1 MADMRPGSEQVPT
14 PERLQGTAGGR
25 LKAAIAG
32 AVVVGIVAFGLVSGG
47 AFGGGGERSASAAAS
62 AQADASAG
70 TSNGG
75 DSALGQASG
84 PPSTSAAPEAP
95 SGPTP
100 SPFPYVA
107 VDPTSPGLIAVV
119 SDDGQLSTMDD
130 GGGSRSVY
138 LTPGVTFGFPAW
150 SPDGS
155 RIAITGQSADGT
167 AIYVYA
173 VGRRSQPTVIYRSA
187 DKPPFYLYWSPDGQ
201 SVTFLAT
208 EGNSIALR
216 VAPADGSAPLD
227 GSGLGSVLR
236 IGAPLYFDWVDAKRL
251 LLHIGLGADS
261 FVGEMQPGSPV
272 APQPLP
278 GTGTFRSASAS
289 DDGRYLAYV
298 RSDSDLTGTL
308 VIAARDGSAKHEI
321 PVFGPTAFTF
331 DPTGDRLAAIAAPQ
345 TPSQDPGVP
354 LGPLKLIDARTGAT
368 KTLIDSAVVAS
379 FWSPDGKT
387 IAAIL
392 PPRPGDDN
400 VLADAG
406 PGSGISLADATAPR
420 PTGLLAM
427 ALAPQPTMGQAA
439 AQAPGVA
446 ARLEFV
452 DVATGKI
459 RFERVIHLADH
470 FVNELLP
477 YFDQYALSHSLWSP
491 DSRSILLP
499 LVSAAGRDQLS
510 VVGADGWDARAIA
523 DGDSGFWS
531 P

>member
-1 MADMRPGSEQVPT
+1 MADMRPGAEQTPT
-14 PERLQGTAGGR
+14 PERLQGAAGGR

-47 AFGGGGERSASAAAS
+47 AFGGGGDRSASAAAS
-62 AQADASAG
+62 AQAEA
-70 TSNGG
+70 SNGG
-75 DSALGQASG
+75 DSALGEASG
-84 PPSTSAAPEAP
+84 PPSASATPEP
-95 SGPTP
+95 SGAPTP

-187 DKPPFYLYWSPDGQ
+187 DKPPFYLYWTPDGQ
-201 SVTFLAT
+201 SVAFLAT
-208 EGNSIALR
+208 EGSSIALR

-227 GSGLGSVLR
+227 GSADGSVLQ
-236 IGAPLYFDWVDAKRL
+236 IGAPLYFDWVDSKRL
-251 LLHIGLGADS
+251 LVHVGLGAQA
-261 FVGEMQPGSPV
+261 FAGEVGPDGVPV
-272 APQPLP
+272 QQALP
-278 GTGTFRSASAS
+278 ATGTFRSPSVS
-289 DDGRYLAYV
+289 HDRRYLAYV

-308 VIAARDGSAKHEI
+308 VIAARNGSAKHEV

-331 DPTGDRLAAIAAPQ
+331 DPTGDRLAAIAAVK
-345 TPSQDPGVP
+345 TPSPDTGVP
-354 LGPLKLIDARTGAT
+354 LGPLKLIDAPTGAT
-368 KTLIDSAVVAS
+368 RTLIDSAVVAS

-406 PGSGISLADATAPR
+406 PGSGISLAEATAPR

-427 ALAPQPTMGQAA
+427 VLAPQPTLGPAA
-439 AQAPGVA
+439 AAPAPGVA

-499 LVSAAGRDQLS
+499 LVSAAGRDQLT
-510 VVGADGWDARAIA
+510 VVPADGWDDRAIA